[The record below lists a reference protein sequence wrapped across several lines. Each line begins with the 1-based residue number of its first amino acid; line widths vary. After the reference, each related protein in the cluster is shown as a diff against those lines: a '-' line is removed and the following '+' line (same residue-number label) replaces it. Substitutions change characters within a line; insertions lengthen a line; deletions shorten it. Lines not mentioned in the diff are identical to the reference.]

1 MEGKKLE
8 SCEGCRDVSDW
19 QVTETTWMIFIDVTD
34 KETIIET
41 LAKDRRVEALVEN
54 IAHHSLTADLKDLCQ
69 MVYLILLEYD
79 ESKLQDLWEN
89 DQINF
94 FIARIILNQY
104 RSSNSPFHAIFR
116 KYQERSLSIGDG
128 ISIDALDKII

>member
-1 MEGKKLE
+1 
-8 SCEGCRDVSDW
+8 
-19 QVTETTWMIFIDVTD
+19 MIFIDVTD

-116 KYQERSLSIGDG
+116 KYQERSLSIGNG
-128 ISIDALDKII
+128 ISINTLDKII

>member
-1 MEGKKLE
+1 
-8 SCEGCRDVSDW
+8 
-19 QVTETTWMIFIDVTD
+19 MILIDVTD

-128 ISIDALDKII
+128 IRIDALDKLL

>member
-1 MEGKKLE
+1 MI
-8 SCEGCRDVSDW
+8 
-19 QVTETTWMIFIDVTD
+19 IFIDVTD

-116 KYQERSLSIGDG
+116 KYQERSLSIGDE
-128 ISIDALDKII
+128 ISINALDKII

>member
-1 MEGKKLE
+1 
-8 SCEGCRDVSDW
+8 
-19 QVTETTWMIFIDVTD
+19 MIFPGVTD
-34 KETIIET
+34 KETIIEI
-41 LAKDRRVEALVEN
+41 LAKERRVEALVEN
-54 IAHHSLTADLKDLCQ
+54 NAHHSLTADLKDLCQ

-89 DQINF
+89 GQINF
-94 FIARIILNQY
+94 FLVRIILNQY

-128 ISIDALDKII
+128 ISIDALDKLL

>member
-1 MEGKKLE
+1 M
-8 SCEGCRDVSDW
+8 
-19 QVTETTWMIFIDVTD
+19 TD
-34 KETIIET
+34 KKTIIET

-128 ISIDALDKII
+128 ISIDSLDKLL

>member
-1 MEGKKLE
+1 
-8 SCEGCRDVSDW
+8 
-19 QVTETTWMIFIDVTD
+19 MIFIDVTD
-34 KETIIET
+34 KKTIIET

-116 KYQERSLSIGDG
+116 KYQERSISIGDG
-128 ISIDALDKII
+128 ISIDTLDKII

>member
-1 MEGKKLE
+1 
-8 SCEGCRDVSDW
+8 
-19 QVTETTWMIFIDVTD
+19 MIFLDVTD
-34 KETIIET
+34 KKTIIET

-89 DQINF
+89 EQINF

-116 KYQERSLSIGDG
+116 KYQERSISIGDG
-128 ISIDALDKII
+128 ISINTLDKII

>member
-1 MEGKKLE
+1 
-8 SCEGCRDVSDW
+8 
-19 QVTETTWMIFIDVTD
+19 MIFIDVTD

-116 KYQERSLSIGDG
+116 KYQERSLSIGVG

>member
-1 MEGKKLE
+1 
-8 SCEGCRDVSDW
+8 
-19 QVTETTWMIFIDVTD
+19 MIFIDVTD
-34 KETIIET
+34 KKTIIET

-128 ISIDALDKII
+128 ISINTLDKII